1 MDIQVKDN
9 KPIRITTGILQI
21 IYSIGLFVFSGL
33 LILLFAIMYGL
44 AESLGGEFSANNL
57 ILIEIAKFVWFF
69 ISPILLVN
77 AIMLLTKKPSKVI
90 ISILNIIYLVV
101 VSVLFV
107 IFGGIFL
114 ALAIVPIALLV
125 LNVFVLINAKKVQSN
140 KNKTFNQEQANAE
153 EIIIDD

>member
-1 MDIQVKDN
+1 MDIQVEDN

-44 AESLGGEFSANNL
+44 AESLGGEVSANNL

-77 AIMLLTKKPSKVI
+77 GIMLLTKKPSKVI

-140 KNKTFNQEQANAE
+140 KNKTFNQEQASAE
-153 EIIIDD
+153 EIIVDD

>member
-1 MDIQVKDN
+1 MDIQVEDN

-44 AESLGGEFSANNL
+44 AESLGGEVSANNL

-125 LNVFVLINAKKVQSN
+125 LNVFVLINAKKVGSK
-140 KNKTFNQEQANAE
+140 KNKTFNQEQASAE
-153 EIIIDD
+153 EIIVD